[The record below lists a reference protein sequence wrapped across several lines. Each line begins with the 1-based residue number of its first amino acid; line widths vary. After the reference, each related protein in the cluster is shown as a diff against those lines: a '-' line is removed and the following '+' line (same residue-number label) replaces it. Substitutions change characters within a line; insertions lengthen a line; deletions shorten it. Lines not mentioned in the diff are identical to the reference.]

1 MEAYKEKPML
11 MPEVH
16 TVKFRCVT
24 RWEQHYFN
32 GQIPSGQ
39 GPELGR
45 GGYLAAG
52 GHGLL
57 R

>member
-1 MEAYKEKPML
+1 ML

-24 RWEQHYFN
+24 RWEHYFN

-57 R
+57 WQQWACFAF